1 MKSIILGTAGHIDHG
16 KTALVKALTG
26 IDADR
31 LEEEKRRGIT
41 IDLGFA
47 HLELPILSDTLE
59 RIDKNEAV
67 SPRSPDRAG
76 FARAGVE
83 SPTTRRTAPQQEQNG
98 LKETKS
104 TGGLERSDSIKLGFI
119 DVPGHERFVRNMLA
133 GVGGIDLVLLVIAA
147 DESIKPQTREHFEIC
162 RLLSI
167 PRGITV
173 ITKADLVDED
183 TLSVVRLEIE
193 DFVRGSFLDVSR
205 SPVVAVSALK
215 GTGLDELKREIIR
228 LSAEV
233 PARDTEALFRLPID
247 RVFTMKGFGAV
258 VTGTLIAGKIK
269 KEEEVEIFPSRSRA
283 RVRGVQVHSSAADQ
297 AIAGQRTALN
307 LAGVQLE
314 ELARGMTLA
323 APGVLEPTQR
333 IEVKISLL
341 KDARPLKNRSRVHLH
356 AFSSETIAE
365 VALQGVNE
373 LKPGATAFAQLR
385 TAEPLLLLPG
395 DRAILRQFSPVI
407 TIGGAV
413 VLDAFPLPRQ
423 KPEMREKILN
433 TLSSGTR
440 QDALLARIARRGHQ
454 GLSVSD
460 AVRET
465 GLKQSVLQ
473 PVIAALGQQKQIIQA
488 GEFLLATAAAQ
499 KTREKL
505 AATLDA
511 FHKANPLVA
520 GISKEELREKLGLHQ
535 TVLESLLGQLVRD
548 KKVEVSGEQV
558 RLAGR
563 GVELKDEEAKAKEQ
577 IERAFA
583 QAGLKVPLMKE
594 VLDKLPVD
602 KARAQKLVTL
612 LLRDRVLV
620 KLSDD
625 LVFHHTALDGL
636 RQLMATQK
644 SKTPKIDVPTFKD
657 LIGVTRKYAIP
668 LLEYL
673 DQQRVTRRVGDER
686 IIV

>member
-1 MKSIILGTAGHIDHG
+1 MKSVIIGTAGHIDHG

-47 HLELPILSDTLE
+47 HLEL
-59 RIDKNEAV
+59 A
-67 SPRSPDRAG
+67 
-76 FARAGVE
+76 
-83 SPTTRRTAPQQEQNG
+83 APSGEK
-98 LKETKS
+98 L
-104 TGGLERSDSIKLGFI
+104 RLGFI

-133 GVGGIDLVLLVIAA
+133 GVGGMDLVLMVISA

-183 TLSVVRLEIE
+183 TLSVVRMEIE

-258 VTGTLIAGKIK
+258 VTGTLIAGKVK
-269 KEEEVEIFPSRSRA
+269 KEEEVEIFPSRKRA
-283 RVRGVQVHSSAADQ
+283 RVRGVQVHGSMAEQ
-297 AIAGQRTALN
+297 TVAGQRTALN
-307 LAGVQLE
+307 LAGVQME
-314 ELARGMTLA
+314 DLARGMALT
-323 APGVLEPTQR
+323 APGALEATQR
-333 IEVKISLL
+333 LDVQISLL
-341 KDARPLKNRSRVHLH
+341 KDAKPLKNRARVHFH
-356 AFSSETIAE
+356 AFTSETIAE
-365 VALQGVNE
+365 VALYGVTE

-385 TAEPLLLLPG
+385 SAEPLLLLPG
-395 DRAILRQFSPVI
+395 DRGILRQFSPVI

-413 VLDAFPLPRQ
+413 VLDAFPLSRQ
-423 KPEMREKILN
+423 KPDARQSFLRI
-433 TLSSGTR
+433 LSSGTR
-440 QDALLARIARRGHQ
+440 QEALLARIARRGHE
-454 GLSVSD
+454 GLSLAA

-465 GLKQSVLQ
+465 GVKQSVLH
-473 PVIAALGQQKQIIQA
+473 PLVAALAQQKQIIQM
-488 GEFLLATAAAQ
+488 GEFLLAAEAVQ

-505 AATLDA
+505 VTTLEA
-511 FHKANPLVA
+511 FHKANPLVG
-520 GISKEELREKLGLHQ
+520 GISKEELREKLDLHQ
-535 TVLESLLGQLVRD
+535 IVMEHLLAQLVRD
-548 KKVEVSGEQV
+548 KKTEVAGEQV

-563 GVELKDEEAKAKEQ
+563 GVELKDEEAKAKQQ
-577 IERAFA
+577 IEKAFA
-583 QAGLKVPLMKE
+583 DAGLKVPLMKE
-594 VLDKLPVD
+594 VLEKLPVD

-620 KLSDD
+620 KLADD
-625 LVFHHTALDGL
+625 LVFHQSALDNL
-636 RQLMATQK
+636 RQLIAAQK
-644 SKTPKIDVPTFKD
+644 AKAPKIDVATFKD
-657 LIGVTRKYAIP
+657 LLGVTRKYAIP

-673 DQQRVTRRVGDER
+673 DQQRVTRRIGDER
-686 IIV
+686 IIL

>member
-1 MKSIILGTAGHIDHG
+1 MKSIIIGTAGHIDHG

-47 HLELPILSDTLE
+47 HLEL
-59 RIDKNEAV
+59 A
-67 SPRSPDRAG
+67 
-76 FARAGVE
+76 
-83 SPTTRRTAPQQEQNG
+83 APSGE
-98 LKETKS
+98 
-104 TGGLERSDSIKLGFI
+104 KLRFGFI

-133 GVGGIDLVLLVIAA
+133 GVGGMDLVLMVIAA

-183 TLSVVRLEIE
+183 TLSVVKMEIE

-228 LSAEV
+228 LAAEAR
-233 PARDTEALFRLPID
+233 ARDTEALFRLPID
-247 RVFTMKGFGAV
+247 RVFVMKGFGAV
-258 VTGTLIAGKIK
+258 VTGTLIAGKVK
-269 KEEEVEIFPSRSRA
+269 KEEEVEVFPPRKRA
-283 RVRGVQVHSSAADQ
+283 RVRGVQVHGAMTEQ

-307 LAGVQLE
+307 LAGMQAE
-314 ELARGMTLA
+314 ELARGMTLT
-323 APGVLEPTQR
+323 APGVFETTQR
-333 IEVKISLL
+333 IEVQLALL
-341 KDARPLKNRSRVHLH
+341 KDAKVLKNRARVHLH
-356 AFSSETIAE
+356 AFTSETIAE
-365 VALQGVNE
+365 VALHGVNE

-423 KPEMREKILN
+423 KPNALQAFLQ
-433 TLSSGTR
+433 TQSSGSR
-440 QDALLARIARRGHQ
+440 QEALLARIARRGHEA
-454 GLSVSD
+454 LSLAA

-465 GLKQSVLQ
+465 GLKSSVLQ
-473 PVIAALGQQKQIIQA
+473 PMIAALVQQKQVIQV
-488 GEFLLATAAAQ
+488 GEFLLASDAAQ
-499 KTREKL
+499 KTIQKL
-505 AATLDA
+505 LATLEA
-511 FHKANPLVA
+511 FHKANPLV
-520 GISKEELREKLGLHQ
+520 GGMSKEELREKLGLNQ
-535 TVLESLLGQLVRD
+535 PVMESLLAQLVRE
-548 KKVEVSGEQV
+548 KKVETTGEQV

-563 GVELKDEEAKAKEQ
+563 GVELKDDEAKAKQQ

-583 QAGLKVPLMKE
+583 EAGLKVPFMKD
-594 VLDKLPVD
+594 VLGKLPID

-620 KLSDD
+620 KLADD
-625 LVFHHTALDGL
+625 LVFHHTALEGL

-644 SKTPKIDVPTFKD
+644 AKTPKIDVPTFKD

-673 DQQRVTRRVGDER
+673 DQQRITRRVGDER
-686 IIV
+686 VII

>member
-47 HLELPILSDTLE
+47 HLEL
-59 RIDKNEAV
+59 A
-67 SPRSPDRAG
+67 
-76 FARAGVE
+76 
-83 SPTTRRTAPQQEQNG
+83 APSGE
-98 LKETKS
+98 KI
-104 TGGLERSDSIKLGFI
+104 RLGFI

-133 GVGGIDLVLLVIAA
+133 GVGGIDLVLMVIAA

-173 ITKADLVDED
+173 ITKADMVDED
-183 TLSVVRLEIE
+183 TLSVVRMEIE
-193 DFVRGSFLDVSR
+193 DFVSGSFLDVSR

-215 GTGLDELKREIIR
+215 GTGLEELKREIIR
-228 LSAEV
+228 LAADV
-233 PARDTEALFRLPID
+233 PSRDTEALFRLPID

-258 VTGTLIAGKIK
+258 VTGTLIAGKVR
-269 KEEEVEIFPSRSRA
+269 KEEEVEIFPSRRRA
-283 RVRGVQVHSSAADQ
+283 RVRGVQVHGSTADQ

-307 LAGVQLE
+307 LAGVQME

-323 APGVLEPTQR
+323 APGMFESTQKF
-333 IEVKISLL
+333 EVQISLL
-341 KDARPLKNRSRVHLH
+341 KDAKPLKNRARVHFH
-356 AFSSETIAE
+356 AFTSETIAE
-365 VALQGVNE
+365 VALRGVTE
-373 LKPGATAFAQLR
+373 LKPGSSAFAQLR

-413 VLDAFPLPRQ
+413 VLDAFPMPRQ
-423 KPEMREKILN
+423 KQDAVQCFLQ
-433 TLSSGTR
+433 TLSSGNR
-440 QDALLARIARRGHQ
+440 QEALLARIARRGDK
-454 GLSVSD
+454 GLSL
-460 AVRET
+460 AAAAREA

-473 PVIAALGQQKQIIQA
+473 PMIVALIQQKQIIQV
-488 GEFLLATAAAQ
+488 GEFLLSADAMQ

-505 AATLDA
+505 VATLEA
-511 FHKANPLVA
+511 FHKANPLVG
-520 GISKEELREKLGLHQ
+520 GISKEELREKLGLQQ
-535 TVLESLLGQLVRD
+535 TVMEAMLAQLTRD
-548 KKVEVSGEQV
+548 KKAEVAGEQV

-563 GVELKDEEAKAKEQ
+563 GVELKDEEAKAKEL
-577 IERAFA
+577 IEKAFA
-583 QAGLKVPLMKE
+583 HAGLKVPLMKE
-594 VLDKLPVD
+594 VLENLPVD
-602 KARAQKLVTL
+602 KTRAQKLVTL
-612 LLRDRVLV
+612 LLRDRVLI
-620 KLSDD
+620 KLADD
-625 LVFHHTALDGL
+625 LVFHQTALQTL
-636 RQLMATQK
+636 RQVMATQK
-644 SKTPKIDVPTFKD
+644 AKTPKIDVAGFKD
-657 LIGVTRKYAIP
+657 LLGVTRKYAIP

-686 IIV
+686 IIL

>member
-1 MKSIILGTAGHIDHG
+1 MKSIIIGTAGHIDHG

-47 HLELPILSDTLE
+47 HLELALPFARSDK
-59 RIDKNEAV
+59 DEAV
-67 SPRSPDRAG
+67 
-76 FARAGVE
+76 
-83 SPTTRRTAPQQEQNG
+83 SPTTRRAASHQEQD
-98 LKETKS
+98 KFQASKTVS
-104 TGGLERSDSIKLGFI
+104 GLERSDRNETKLRLGFI
-119 DVPGHERFVRNMLA
+119 DVPGHEKFVRNMLA

-183 TLSVVRLEIE
+183 TLSVVRMEIE

-215 GTGLDELKREIIR
+215 GAGLDELKREIVR

-269 KEEEVEIFPSRSRA
+269 KEEEVEIFPSRKRA

-323 APGVLEPTQR
+323 APGALEPTQR
-333 IEVKISLL
+333 IEVQISLL
-341 KDARPLKNRSRVHLH
+341 KDAKPLKNRARVHLH
-356 AFSSETIAE
+356 VFSSETIAE
-365 VALQGVNE
+365 VALHSVNE
-373 LKPGATAFAQLR
+373 LKPGATVFAQLR

-395 DRAILRQFSPVI
+395 DRAILRQFSPVV

-423 KPEMREKILN
+423 KPEAVQAFLN
-433 TLSSGTR
+433 ALSSGTR
-440 QDALLARIARRGHQ
+440 QDALLARIARRGHE
-454 GLSVSD
+454 GLSLAA

-465 GLKQSVLQ
+465 GLKPSVLQ
-473 PVIAALGQQKQIIQA
+473 PLIAALLQQKQIIQA
-488 GEFLLATAAAQ
+488 GDFLLATDAAQ

-505 AATLDA
+505 IAALDA

-535 TVLESLLGQLVRD
+535 TVLEALLSQLVRD
-548 KKVEVSGEQV
+548 KKVEVAGEQV

-620 KLSDD
+620 KLADD
-625 LVFHHTALDGL
+625 LVFHHSALESL
-636 RQLMATQK
+636 RQLMAAQK
-644 SKTPKIDVPTFKD
+644 TKTPKIDVPTFKD

-673 DQQRVTRRVGDER
+673 DQQRITRRVGDER
-686 IIV
+686 III

>member
-41 IDLGFA
+41 IDIGFA
-47 HLELPILSDTLE
+47 HLEL
-59 RIDKNEAV
+59 A
-67 SPRSPDRAG
+67 
-76 FARAGVE
+76 
-83 SPTTRRTAPQQEQNG
+83 APNG
-98 LKETKS
+98 ENL
-104 TGGLERSDSIKLGFI
+104 RLGFI

-133 GVGGIDLVLLVIAA
+133 GVGGMDLVLLVIAA

-183 TLSVVRLEIE
+183 TLSVVRMEIE

-215 GTGLDELKREIIR
+215 GTGLDELMREIAR
-228 LSAEV
+228 LAADV

-247 RVFTMKGFGAV
+247 RVFVMKGFGAV
-258 VTGTLIAGKIK
+258 VTGTLIAGPIH
-269 KEEEVEIFPSRSRA
+269 KEEEVEIYPTHKRA
-283 RVRGVQVHSSAADQ
+283 RGIGVQLRGASAEQ
-297 AIAGQRTALN
+297 ASAGQRTALN
-307 LAGVQLE
+307 LAGVPLE

-323 APGVLEPTQR
+323 ALGQLDASHKF
-333 IEVKISLL
+333 EVQISLL
-341 KDARPLKNRSRVHLH
+341 KDAKPLKDRARVHLH
-356 AFSSETIAE
+356 AFASETIAE
-365 VALQGVNE
+365 VALYEGGV
-373 LKPGATAFAQLR
+373 LKPGATALAQLR
-385 TAEPLLLLPG
+385 VADPLLLLPG
-395 DRAILRQFSPVI
+395 DHAILRQFSPVV
-407 TIGGAV
+407 TIAGAV

-423 KPEMREKILN
+423 KRDARLEFLKSLA
-433 TLSSGTR
+433 TGTR
-440 QDALLARIARRGHQ
+440 AENLLARIARRGQ
-454 GLSVSD
+454 DGLSLAA

-465 GLKQSVLQ
+465 GLKSSVLQ
-473 PVIAALGQQKQIIQA
+473 PLVTAQLEQKKVVQA
-488 GEFLLATAAAQ
+488 GEFFLASQAFLSARDATAAA
-499 KTREKL
+499 
-505 AATLDA
+505 LDA

-520 GISKEELREKLGLHQ
+520 GMSKEELRDKLGLHSSVMEA
-535 TVLESLLGQLVRD
+535 VLAALARD
-548 KKVEVSGEQV
+548 KKAEVAGEQV

-563 GVELKDEEAKAKEQ
+563 GVELKDEEAKAKAQ
-577 IERAFA
+577 IEKAFA

-594 VLDKLPVD
+594 VLAALPVD
-602 KARAQKLVTL
+602 KTRAQKLVTL

-620 KLSDD
+620 KLADD
-625 LVFHHTALDGL
+625 LVFHHSALEGL
-636 RQLMATQK
+636 RQLMAAQK
-644 SKTPKIDVPTFKD
+644 AKSSKIDVGTFKD
-657 LIGVTRKYAIP
+657 LLGVTRKYAIP

-686 IIV
+686 IIL

>member
-323 APGVLEPTQR
+323 APGVLEPTKR

-535 TVLESLLGQLVRD
+535 TVLESLLGRLVRD

-563 GVELKDEEAKAKEQ
+563 GVELKDEEVKAKEQ

-594 VLDKLPVD
+594 VLHKLAVD

>member
-1 MKSIILGTAGHIDHG
+1 MKSVIIGTAGHIDHG

-47 HLELPILSDTLE
+47 HLEL
-59 RIDKNEAV
+59 A
-67 SPRSPDRAG
+67 
-76 FARAGVE
+76 
-83 SPTTRRTAPQQEQNG
+83 APSGE
-98 LKETKS
+98 KI
-104 TGGLERSDSIKLGFI
+104 RLGFI

-133 GVGGIDLVLLVIAA
+133 GVGGMDLVLMVISA

-183 TLSVVRLEIE
+183 TLSVVRMEIE
-193 DFVRGSFLDVSR
+193 DFARGSFLDVSR

-215 GTGLDELKREIIR
+215 GNGLDELKREIIR

-258 VTGTLIAGKIK
+258 VTGTLIAGKVK
-269 KEEEVEIFPSRSRA
+269 KEEEVEIFPSRKRA
-283 RVRGVQVHSSAADQ
+283 RVRGVQVHGSMAEQ
-297 AIAGQRTALN
+297 AMAGQRTALN
-307 LAGVQLE
+307 LAGVQMEDLT
-314 ELARGMTLA
+314 RGMTLT
-323 APGVLEPTQR
+323 APGVFEPTQR
-333 IEVKISLL
+333 LEVEISLL
-341 KDARPLKNRSRVHLH
+341 KEAKPLKNRARVHFH
-356 AFSSETIAE
+356 AFTSETIAE
-365 VALQGVNE
+365 VALYGVTE
-373 LKPGATAFAQLR
+373 IKPGSTAFAQLR
-385 TAEPLLLLPG
+385 SAEPLLLLPG
-395 DRAILRQFSPVI
+395 DRGILRQFSPVV
-407 TIGGAV
+407 TIGGAI
-413 VLDAFPLPRQ
+413 VLDAFPLSRQ
-423 KPEMREKILN
+423 KQDARQSFLKI
-433 TLSSGTR
+433 LSSGTLQER
-440 QDALLARIARRGHQ
+440 LLARIARRGHE
-454 GLSVSD
+454 GLSLAA

-473 PVIAALGQQKQIIQA
+473 PLIAALAQQKQIIEM
-488 GEFLLATAAAQ
+488 GEFLLAVEAVQ

-505 AATLDA
+505 GAVLEA
-511 FHKANPLVA
+511 FHKANPLVG
-520 GISKEELREKLGLHQ
+520 GISKEELREKLDLHQ
-535 TVLESLLGQLVRD
+535 TVMEHLLGQLVRD
-548 KKVEVSGEQV
+548 KKTEVAGEQV

-563 GVELKDEEAKAKEQ
+563 GVELKDEEAKAKQQ
-577 IERAFA
+577 IEKAFA
-583 QAGLKVPLMKE
+583 DAGLKVPLMKE

-620 KLSDD
+620 KLADD
-625 LVFHHTALDGL
+625 LVFHQSALESL
-636 RQLMATQK
+636 RRLMATQK
-644 SKTPKIDVPTFKD
+644 TKTPKIDVATFKD
-657 LIGVTRKYAIP
+657 LLGVTRKYAIP

-673 DQQRVTRRVGDER
+673 DQQRITRRVGDER
-686 IIV
+686 IIL